1 MANSGL
7 PCLPELSGLGDFTD
21 SEMSAHAK
29 RSVRKHA
36 FLYVNTPFGLSLWR
50 REVFKLFFEWQL
62 LSYCIIFKDSFD
74 RFNKWVAYDTLLK
87 SLIKHNAVK
96 TISSPFLITHFPWCF
111 LHQFFHCTYM
121 SISLC
126 VLSIS
131 HFNHSHECI
140 FTFHIELRWGKY
152 QCWVITVTCNPD
164 NITRFQKM
172 KYL

>member
-29 RSVRKHA
+29 RLVRKHA

-96 TISSPFLITHFPWCF
+96 TISSPFLITHFPWCL
-111 LHQFFHCTYM
+111 LHQFFHCTRIWAYRFAYCQFHKFYI
-121 SISLC
+121 SIIAMN
-126 VLSIS
+126 VFS
-131 HFNHSHECI
+131 HFISSSDEAS
-140 FTFHIELRWGKY
+140 TSAGW
-152 QCWVITVTCNPD
+152 
-164 NITRFQKM
+164 
-172 KYL
+172 